1 MHIISPSKPGGAP
14 PAPARSPRFRLEAQ
28 AILFATVLL
37 IVAFFVLYPLL
48 LLITYSVQDGVPGDA
63 FRFTWDGWRVALN
76 EPDMLESVI
85 NSVKL
90 LFAIQSIALPTAIVI
105 AWLLARTDMPGRNA
119 LEFMFWIAFF
129 LPTLSVTLGWILC
142 LDPQYGV
149 FNKLAMMLPF
159 VDAPPFDIYSFW
171 GIVWAHLGT
180 NAIAVKVML
189 LTPGFRNMDAALE
202 EAARISGASRAVTL
216 FKVVVPI
223 MTPAILVVLLMVMI
237 RSMQS
242 LEIELVLG
250 PPFHFYVY
258 GTKLYGL
265 VAQEP
270 PQFAPASALATIGLV
285 LIMPLIVLQRWL
297 ISRRQYTT
305 VTGRVQVQPTALG
318 PWRYVAFGCVL
329 LVVIVLTAIPLVF
342 LAVATFM
349 KLFGFFEIAQPWT
362 WQHWQAVLHD
372 DIFLR
377 SLGNTLLMSFG
388 AALLAV
394 VLFTLIAYFT
404 VRSRYRGR
412 ALLDFLSWLPFAI
425 PGLLLGIG
433 LLYVFLGHEIFHPL
447 YGSIWLLIIATVAS
461 HMTLGTQI
469 IKSNMIQLGAEL
481 EEAARVLGAS
491 WWTTYW
497 RVVLPIVVPVL
508 ILVGVVVFVTAAR
521 DIATVALLSTNA
533 TRTLALLQLDYM
545 VDGRYEIA
553 AVVSV
558 IIVAVSTGVALVAR
572 MFGLQIGMRR

>member
-1 MHIISPSKPGGAP
+1 VPLPSAP
-14 PAPARSPRFRLEAQ
+14 HPRRLRLEFQ
-28 AILFATVLL
+28 AILFAVVLL
-37 IVAFFVLYPLL
+37 VVAFFVLYPLL
-48 LLITYSVQDGVPGDA
+48 LLITYSFQAGVPGDA
-63 FRFTWDGWRVALN
+63 FRFTWDGWRMALT
-76 EPDMLESVI
+76 EPGMLQSVGNTI
-85 NSVKL
+85 KL
-90 LFAIQSIALPTAIVI
+90 LVAIQVIALPTSIVI
-105 AWLLARTDMPGRNA
+105 AWLLARTDMPCRDS

-149 FNKLAMMLPF
+149 LNKLAMMLPF
-159 VDAPPFDIYSFW
+159 VDEPPFNIYSFW

-202 EAARISGASRAVTL
+202 EAARISGATRAAML
-216 FKVVVPI
+216 FRVVVPI

-265 VAQEP
+265 VSQEP
-270 PQFAPASALATIGLV
+270 PQFAPASALATIGLA
-285 LIMPLIVLQRWL
+285 LILPLIVMQRWL

-305 VTGRVQVQPTALG
+305 VTGRVQVQKTSLG
-318 PWRYVAFGCVL
+318 PWRYVAFGFVV
-329 LVVIVLTAIPLVF
+329 LVVGVLTLIPLIF
-342 LAVATFM
+342 LGIATFM
-349 KLFGFFEIAQPWT
+349 KLFGFFEIPQPWT
-362 WQHWQAVLHD
+362 WAHWGAVLHD
-372 DIFLR
+372 EIFLR

-388 AALLAV
+388 AALVAI
-394 VLFTLIAYFT
+394 VLFSLIAYFT
-404 VRSRYRGR
+404 VRSKYTGR
-412 ALLDFLSWLPFAI
+412 AVLDFLSWLPFAI
-425 PGLLLGIG
+425 PGILLGIG
-433 LLYVFLGHEIFHPL
+433 LLYVFLGHSLFHPL
-447 YGSIWLLIIATVAS
+447 YGTIWLLIIATVAS

-497 RVVLPIVVPVL
+497 RIVLPIVVPVL

-521 DIATVALLSTNA
+521 DIATVALLSTNE

-558 IIVAVSTGVALVAR
+558 IIIGVSTGVALIAR
-572 MFGLQIGMRR
+572 AFGLRIGIRGR

>member
-1 MHIISPSKPGGAP
+1 VPLPSAT
-14 PAPARSPRFRLEAQ
+14 RPRRLRLEFQ
-28 AILFATVLL
+28 AILFAVVLL

-48 LLITYSVQDGVPGDA
+48 LLVTYSFQDGVPGDA
-63 FRFTWDGWRVALN
+63 FRFTLAGWRAALT
-76 EPDMLESVI
+76 EPGMLESVI
-85 NSVKL
+85 NTIKL
-90 LFAIQSIALPTAIVI
+90 LVAIQVVALPTSIVI
-105 AWLLARTDMPGRNA
+105 AWLVARTDMPGRNW

-159 VDAPPFDIYSFW
+159 VDQPPFNIYSFW

-202 EAARISGASRAVTL
+202 EAARISGATRFAML
-216 FKVVVPI
+216 FRVVVPI

-237 RSMQS
+237 RSMQA

-258 GTKLYGL
+258 GTKIYGL
-265 VAQEP
+265 VGQEP
-270 PQFAPASALATIGLV
+270 PQFAPASALATIGLL
-285 LIMPLIVLQRWL
+285 LILPLIVLQRWL

-305 VTGRVQVQPTALG
+305 VTGRVQVQPTNLG
-318 PWRYVAFGCVL
+318 PWRYVAFGFVL
-329 LVVIVLTAIPLVF
+329 LVVVVLTFIPLVF
-342 LAVATFM
+342 LGIATFM

-362 WQHWQAVLHD
+362 WAHWGAVLHD
-372 DIFLR
+372 EIFLR

-388 AALLAV
+388 AALVAI
-394 VLFTLIAYFT
+394 VLFSLIAYFT
-404 VRSRYRGR
+404 VRSKYTGR
-412 ALLDFLSWLPFAI
+412 AVLDFLSWLPFAI
-425 PGLLLGIG
+425 PGILLGIG
-433 LLYVFLGHEIFHPL
+433 LLYVFLGHSLFHPL
-447 YGSIWLLIIATVAS
+447 YGTIWLLIIATVAS

-497 RVVLPIVVPVL
+497 RVVLPIVIPVL

-521 DIATVALLSTNA
+521 DVATVALLSTNE

-558 IIVAVSTGVALVAR
+558 IIIVVSTGVALLAR
-572 MFGLQIGMRR
+572 LFGLRIGIRGR